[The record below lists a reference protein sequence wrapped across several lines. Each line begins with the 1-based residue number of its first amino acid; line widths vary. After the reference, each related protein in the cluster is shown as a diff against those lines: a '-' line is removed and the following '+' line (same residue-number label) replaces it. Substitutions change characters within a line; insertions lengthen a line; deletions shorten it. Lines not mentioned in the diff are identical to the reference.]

1 MKNKRQ
7 KNQRF
12 FIYDSFRRN
21 RKGDIPIIILVIGVI
36 AICGLALLSFF
47 SSSFNL
53 EQSFTNV
60 PIMEELNVKIAEY
73 NFYKAKGVSESQIN
87 EILNIKEDSQG
98 RYLLVEQNTVWV
110 RYNLP
115 Q

>member
-1 MKNKRQ
+1 MRNKRG
-7 KNQRF
+7 N
-12 FIYDSFRRN
+12 
-21 RKGDIPIIILVIGVI
+21 IPITILVIGIV

-60 PIMEELNVKIAEY
+60 PVIEELNVKIAEY
-73 NFYKAKGVSESQIN
+73 NFYKAKGISEAQIT
-87 EILNIKEDSQG
+87 EALNIKEDTRTKG
-98 RYLLVEQNTVWV
+98 KYLFVEQNSVSV

>member
-1 MKNKRQ
+1 MKNK
-7 KNQRF
+7 
-12 FIYDSFRRN
+12 
-21 RKGDIPIIILVIGVI
+21 KGDIPIIILVMGVV

-47 SSSFNL
+47 SSSFKL

-60 PIMEELNVKIAEY
+60 PLMEELNVKIAEY

-87 EILNIKEDSQG
+87 EILNIKEDDQG
-98 RYLLVEQNTVWV
+98 RYLLIEQNKIWV

-115 Q
+115 

>member
-1 MKNKRQ
+1 MKNKR
-7 KNQRF
+7 
-12 FIYDSFRRN
+12 
-21 RKGDIPIIILVIGVI
+21 GDIPVTILVIGVI

-47 SSSFNL
+47 SSSFKL

-60 PIMEELNVKIAEY
+60 PVMEELNVKIAEY

-87 EILNIKEDSQG
+87 EILNIKEDT
-98 RYLLVEQNTVWV
+98 YLLIEQNKVSV

-115 Q
+115 